1 MTMPPSKTLALKTLT
16 LLHTNDFHNHLSA
29 AQAAFI
35 QHKKAEL
42 ENVLLLDSGD
52 AISAGNVG
60 VRPGGEP
67 ILTLMSETGYEAMTL
82 GNREFHVADTL
93 LRLKISKAD
102 FPVLCANLRWR
113 DDKGQTLPT
122 VPSFQKT
129 LPNGLRV
136 GIFGLTVPMVTPR
149 MTARLVSAFV
159 FDDPVTAA
167 QAQIAR
173 LRPDVDALIALTHIG
188 LREDERLASACPEL
202 DLIIGGHSHNKLHEP
217 QVVNGVPIVQAGW
230 FGHFLG
236 ETQLVWSEGLQKPMV
251 MGRLIEMSLLDNF
264 SA

>member
-1 MTMPPSKTLALKTLT
+1 MTLPKSLT
-16 LLHTNDFHNHLSA
+16 LLHTNDFHNHLTP

-35 QHKKAEL
+35 KAEKAKC

-67 ILTLMSETGYEAMTL
+67 ILTLMSETGYDAMTL

-93 LRLKISKAD
+93 LRLKLSKAE
-102 FPVLCANLRWR
+102 FPILSANIRWR
-113 DDKGQTLPT
+113 DDKGGLLPT
-122 VPSFQKT
+122 VSSFVKT

-136 GIFGLTVPMVTPR
+136 AVFGLTVPMVTPR

-159 FDDPVTAA
+159 FDDPA
-167 QAQIAR
+167 QAAKEQIVR
-173 LRPDVDALIALTHIG
+173 LRSEADIVIALTHIG
-188 LREDERLASACPEL
+188 LREDERLAAACPEL
-202 DLIIGGHSHNKLHEP
+202 DLIVGGHSHNKLYAP
-217 QVVNGVPIVQAGW
+217 LVVNTVPIVQAGW

-236 ETQLVWSEGLQKPMV
+236 ETVLTVNGQAVKPAV
-251 MGRLIEMSLLDNF
+251 TGRLASLRD
-264 SA
+264 

>member
-1 MTMPPSKTLALKTLT
+1 MNLT

-35 QHKKAEL
+35 RAEKAKH
-42 ENVLLLDSGD
+42 ENVLLLDAGD
-52 AISAGNVG
+52 AISAGNIG

-67 ILTLMSETGYEAMTL
+67 ILTRMSETGYEAMTL
-82 GNREFHVADTL
+82 GNREFHVADAL

-102 FPVLCANLRWR
+102 FPILCANIRWR
-113 DDKGQTLPT
+113 EDKGEALPV
-122 VPSFQKT
+122 VPSLVKI

-136 GIFGLTVPMVTPR
+136 GVFGLTVPMVTPR

-159 FDDPVTAA
+159 FDDPVKAA
-167 QAQIAR
+167 QLQIAR

-188 LREDERLASACPEL
+188 LREDERLASACPDL
-202 DLIIGGHSHNKLHEP
+202 DVLIGGHSHNKLHAP
-217 QVVNGVPIVQAGW
+217 QSVNGVPIVQAGW

-236 ETQLVWSEGLQKPMV
+236 ETVLTWREDAQKPSV
-251 MGRLIEMSLLDNF
+251 TGRLVDIRTL
-264 SA
+264 A

>member
-1 MTMPPSKTLALKTLT
+1 MTTLT
-16 LLHTNDFHNHLSA
+16 LLHTNDFHNHLSVS
-29 AQAAFI
+29 QAAFI
-35 QHKKAEL
+35 KAEKDNL

-67 ILTLMSETGYEAMTL
+67 ILTLMSETGYDAMTL

-93 LRLKISKAD
+93 LRLKVGKAG
-102 FPVLCANLRWR
+102 FPVLCANIRWR
-113 DDKGQTLPT
+113 DDHGETLPT
-122 VPSFQKT
+122 APSFEKT

-136 GIFGLTVPMVTPR
+136 GVFGLTVPMVTPR

-159 FDDPVTAA
+159 FDDPISAA
-167 QAQIAR
+167 REQIAL
-173 LRPDVDALIALTHIG
+173 LRPRVDALIALTHIG

-217 QVVNGVPIVQAGW
+217 KVVNGVPIVQAGW

-236 ETQLVWSEGLQKPMV
+236 ETILTWNNQSEKPAV
-251 MGRLIEMSLLDNF
+251 TGRLVDLRDF
-264 SA
+264 A